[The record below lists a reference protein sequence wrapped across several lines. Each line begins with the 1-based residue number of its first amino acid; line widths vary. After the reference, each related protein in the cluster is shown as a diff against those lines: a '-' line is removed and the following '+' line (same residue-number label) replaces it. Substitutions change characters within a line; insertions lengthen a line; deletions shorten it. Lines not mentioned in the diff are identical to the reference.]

1 MRVLI
6 ISDAVH
12 PFNKGGKETRLKEL
26 THRLADE
33 VSFLIFTMKW
43 WEDSGEY
50 VDEYGIRHIAVSKNI
65 PLYSSENVRSI
76 YQAMYFAC
84 ALFWPLIKHR
94 KEYDV
99 IDADQI
105 PYFQLFTVRFVNFFL
120 RKKFVCTWHEVF
132 GERYWKKYLGR
143 FKGAVAYVV
152 EKLAAR
158 MPQKIIAASEHAA
171 KDLVE
176 QLGLKREKIEVISN
190 GVDVSQ
196 IQSVQ
201 PASKEY
207 DLIFIGRLLAHK
219 NVALALEALHLLKST
234 ASLELSFAVIGDGP
248 EMSSL
253 KKYAQEK
260 QLHSVDFLGFVEEHG
275 EMIANL
281 KASKAL
287 LFLSE
292 REGFGLVVLESYAAG
307 LPAIA
312 LDAPKNGA
320 RVLVD
325 ENTGALVSKKPQVVA
340 DVIMHV
346 LNAGKNQYSEAVA
359 ERVKDYDWERSAV
372 QLKKFYNS

>member
-43 WEDSGEY
+43 WDEPGEH
-50 VDEYGIRHIAVSKNI
+50 VDQHGIRHIAVSKNI

-76 YQAMYFAC
+76 YQAVYFAC
-84 ALFWPLIKHR
+84 VLFWPLIKHR

-120 RKKFVCTWHEVF
+120 GKKFVCTWHEVF
-132 GERYWKKYLGR
+132 GKKYWKKYLGS
-143 FKGAVAYVV
+143 FKGSIAFVI

-176 QLGLKREKIEVISN
+176 HLGVGQEKIEVVSN

-201 PASKEY
+201 PASKQY

-234 ASLELSFAVIGDGP
+234 ASLEPSFAVIGDGP
-248 EMSSL
+248 EMDPL

-260 QLHSVDFLGFVEEHG
+260 QLNNVDFLGFVEDHN
-275 EMIANL
+275 EMISYL

-292 REGFGLVVLESYAAG
+292 REGFGLVVLEAYAAS
-307 LPAIA
+307 LPVIA

-320 RVLVD
+320 RVFVND
-325 ENTGALVSKKPQVVA
+325 CTGALVSKKPQVVA
-340 DVIMHV
+340 DAIMRV
-346 LNAGKNQYSEAVA
+346 LNSGKSQYSEAVA
-359 ERVKDYDWERSAV
+359 EKVKDYDWQRSAA
-372 QLKKFYNS
+372 QLKKLYSS